1 MIEAPDWVKRAQARE
16 AEALGEDP
24 ATGDQGAEGE
34 REAIKMPIAIW
45 KVTLDGED
53 LTDAVA
59 PRLISLSIAE
69 KRGDEADQLDLV
81 LHDTDGK
88 LEIPPKGAVLKVQM
102 GWRQGSDLP
111 LGLIDKGS
119 FKVDEANWRGPPD
132 QITIRARSVDMG
144 DGWRVRRERSF
155 VGKSVTDVIGAIA
168 SDNGLQPKIEAG
180 LGAKIIPALGSA
192 PKSDAALLRMLGKRF
207 DAVATVKEATLIFA
221 PMGSGKTASGS
232 DLPSE
237 TIARNQTIDADY
249 SRIDQNDRSGVTA
262 AYHDSKTG
270 KQKTMKV
277 VAGAQGKDGKP
288 AGKPKRL
295 RKVYASEEA
304 AKQAIDAENSRL
316 ARAKAKCSIKLAYG
330 RPDIFPEK
338 PITLEGFKAEIDA
351 GKWMVTECTHTMD
364 GGGGLQ
370 SSVVLEVKG

>member
-1 MIEAPDWVKRAQARE
+1 MIEPPEWVKQAQARE
-16 AEALGEDP
+16 AEAQGDAP
-24 ATGDQGAEGE
+24 ATATQGE
-34 REAIKMPIAIW
+34 REAMKMPIAMW

-53 LTDAVA
+53 LTETIA

-102 GWRQGSDLP
+102 GWRQGTDLP
-111 LGLIDKGS
+111 VGLIDKGS

-155 VGKSVTDVIGAIA
+155 VGETVQTAIGAIA
-168 SDNGLQPKIEAG
+168 SDNGLTPSVEAG
-180 LGAKIIPALGSA
+180 LGAKVIPALGGTA
-192 PKSDAALLRMLGKRF
+192 KSDAALLRMLGKRF
-207 DAVATVKEATLIFA
+207 DAVATVKAGTLLFGPI
-221 PMGSGKTASGS
+221 GSGKTASGKA
-232 DLPSE
+232 LPSE
-237 TIARNQTIDADY
+237 TIARDQTIDADY
-249 SRIDQNDRSGVTA
+249 SRIDQNDRSGGA
-262 AYHDSKTG
+262 ASYHDSQTG
-270 KQKTMKV
+270 KQKTVKV

-316 ARAKAKCSIKLAYG
+316 SRAKAKCSVKLAYG

-338 PITLEGFKAEIDA
+338 PIILEGFKAEIDL
-351 GKWMVTECTHTMD
+351 GQWIVTECTHTMD
-364 GGGGLQ
+364 GSGGLQ
-370 SSVVLEVKG
+370 TSLALEVNG

>member
-1 MIEAPDWVKRAQARE
+1 MTEAPDWVKRAQARE
-16 AEALGEDP
+16 AEAQDEAS
-24 ATGDQGAEGE
+24 ATASGAQGE

-45 KVTLDGED
+45 KVILDGKD
-53 LTDAVA
+53 LTDTIA

-81 LHDTDGK
+81 MHDTDG
-88 LEIPPKGAVLKVQM
+88 LLDIPPKGAVLKVQM

-111 LGLIDKGS
+111 VGLIDKGS

-155 VGKSVTDVIGAIA
+155 VGETVETIIGAIA
-168 SDNGLQPKIEAG
+168 KDNGLKPSVEAA

-192 PKSDAALLRMLGKRF
+192 AKSDAALLRMLGKRF

-221 PMGSGKTASGS
+221 PIGSGKTASGS

-237 TIARNQTIDADY
+237 TIARHQTIDADY

-262 AYHDSKTG
+262 SYHDAKTG
-270 KQKTMKV
+270 KQKTVKV
-277 VAGAQGKDGKP
+277 VAGAQGKDGKK
-288 AGKPKRL
+288 AGRPKKL

-304 AKQAIDAENSRL
+304 AKQAVAAENSRL

-330 RPDIFPEK
+330 RPDIFPERL
-338 PITLEGFKAEIDA
+338 IILEGFKAEIDA
-351 GKWMVTECTHTMD
+351 STWIVAECTHSMD
-364 GGGGLQ
+364 GSGGLQ
-370 SSVVLEVKG
+370 SSLVLEGVS

>member
-1 MIEAPDWVKRAQARE
+1 MIEPPEWVKQAQARE
-16 AEALGEDP
+16 AEVQGDAP
-24 ATGDQGAEGE
+24 ATDAQGE
-34 REAIKMPIAIW
+34 REALKMPIAVW
-45 KVTLDGED
+45 KVTLNGED
-53 LTDAVA
+53 LTETIA

-88 LEIPPKGAVLKVQM
+88 LDIPPKGAVLKVQM
-102 GWRQGSDLP
+102 GWRQGTDLP
-111 LGLIDKGS
+111 VGLIDKGS

-155 VGKSVTDVIGAIA
+155 VGETVQTVIGAIA
-168 SDNGLQPKIEAG
+168 ADNGLKPSVEAA
-180 LGAKIIPALGSA
+180 LGAKVIPALGSA
-192 PKSDAALLRMLGKRF
+192 AKSDAALLRMLGKRF
-207 DAVATVKEATLIFA
+207 DAVATVKARTLLFA
-221 PMGSGKTASGS
+221 PIGSGKTASGQE
-232 DLPSE
+232 LPSE
-237 TIARNQTIDADY
+237 TIARRQTVDADY

-262 AYHDSKTG
+262 SYHDTKTG
-270 KQKTMKV
+270 KQKTVKV
-277 VAGAQGKDGKP
+277 VAGTQGKDDKP

-338 PITLEGFKAEIDA
+338 PILLEGFKAEIDA
-351 GKWMVTECTHTMD
+351 AKWIVAECTHSMD
-364 GGGGLQ
+364 GSGGLQ
-370 SSVVLEVKG
+370 SSLVLEGVG

>member
-1 MIEAPDWVKRAQARE
+1 M
-16 AEALGEDP
+16 
-24 ATGDQGAEGE
+24 ATDEPWAEGE

-53 LTDAVA
+53 LTDSIS

-81 LHDTDGK
+81 LHDADGR

-132 QITIRARSVDMG
+132 QIIIRARAVDMG
-144 DGWRVRRERSF
+144 DGMRVRRERSF
-155 VGKSVTDVIGAIA
+155 VGKPVVDIIEAIA
-168 SDNGLQPKIEAG
+168 ADNGLQWEVERA
-180 LGAKIIPALGSA
+180 LGDKVIPALGGA
-192 PKSDAALLRMLGKRF
+192 PKSDTALLRMLGKRF
-207 DAVATVKEATLIFA
+207 DAVATVKAGTLLFA
-221 PMGSGKTASGS
+221 PIGSGKTASGKQ
-232 DLPSE
+232 LPSE
-237 TIARNQTIDADY
+237 IIGRGQTIDADY

-316 ARAKAKCSIKLAYG
+316 ARAKAKCSIELAYG

-338 PITLEGFKAEIDA
+338 PIILEGFKPEIDA
-351 GKWMVTECTHTMD
+351 GKWIVVECTHTMD

-370 SSVVLEVKG
+370 TSLVLELGG